1 MKKFASNLISDIKNI
16 YLFFLINKVNKI
28 CFFNE
33 NKNTF
38 PYLEYYLKNKK
49 NEIIFFSLE
58 KINYTFNKNIS
69 AIYLN
74 FNFFIEIFFLF
85 LKSKYVYSTSPGLN
99 YTLFKKS
106 IISKKSKY
114 IYLQHSPV
122 SLNMA
127 YDKDAFINFD
137 AIQVINKF
145 QLNDVNE
152 INKDFKKKI
161 KPFKSKYKFL
171 ELTNNDYKNY
181 LLVAPTWKTDFYS
194 SGFYLELFR
203 ELKKKNINFIFRP
216 HYMSLKKGEF
226 DLNKLD
232 FIKDKIDLSSKLD
245 LTIHENLLSDWSGIY
260 LEFIILHK
268 KKPFLFNS
276 KKKILNSNYLIKY
289 NKSSIEEYARD
300 KISFNYNFN
309 QIDIFINDI
318 TKNISKNDKNINK
331 FIEDNF
337 Y

>member
-1 MKKFASNLISDIKNI
+1 MKRFALNLISDVRNI
-16 YLFFLINKVNKI
+16 IFFFLINKRNKI

-38 PYLEYYLKNKK
+38 PYLEYYLKKKK

-58 KINYTFNKNIS
+58 KINYIFNENVNT
-69 AIYLN
+69 IYLN
-74 FNFFIEIFFLF
+74 FNFFVEIFFLC
-85 LKSKYVYSTSPGLN
+85 LKSKYIYSTSPGLN

-106 IISKKSKY
+106 ILSKKSKY
-114 IYLQHSPV
+114 IYIQHSPV
-122 SLNMA
+122 SLTMA
-127 YDKDAFINFD
+127 YDKHAFIDFD

-145 QLNDVNE
+145 QLNEVNE
-152 INKDFKKKI
+152 INKVFFKKI

-171 ELTNNDYKNY
+171 ERVNNEGKNY

-194 SGFYLELFR
+194 TGFYLDLFKELM
-203 ELKKKNINFIFRP
+203 KNNINFKFRP
-216 HYMSLKKGEF
+216 HYMSLKKREF

-232 FIKDKIDLSSKLD
+232 FIKDKIDLSAKLD
-245 LTIHENLLSDWSGIY
+245 LSKYKNLLSDWSGIF

-276 KKKILNSNYLIKY
+276 KKKILNSNYQKKY

-300 KISFNYNFN
+300 KICFKYDFN
-309 QIDIFINDI
+309 QIDIFINDL
-318 TKNISKNDKNINK
+318 TKYESHKDNNINK

-337 Y
+337 F